1 MLHKPSVEE
10 EEGAEGIREGLAKP
24 EVHPIPSETI
34 VLCFLHDGSSE
45 GCAMCW
51 WEISN
56 AC

>member
-45 GCAMCW
+45 GCAMYW

-56 AC
+56 VY